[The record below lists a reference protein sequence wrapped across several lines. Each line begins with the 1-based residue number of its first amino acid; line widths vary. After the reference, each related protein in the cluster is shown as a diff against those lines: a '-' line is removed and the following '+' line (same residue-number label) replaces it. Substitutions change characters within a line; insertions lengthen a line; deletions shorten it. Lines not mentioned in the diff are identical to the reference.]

1 MYILINITII
11 GTTMNNPYKKKVTV
25 SFDVT
30 ALIAK
35 EAIDEFF
42 DESDEF
48 LSMTVDSADL
58 ILYNRMADTVRSNDK
73 EALMELLVKEIIK
86 DQIDN
91 SLSQQS
97 DDRVSFKQSP
107 LKFTFNK

>member
-1 MYILINITII
+1 
-11 GTTMNNPYKKKVTV
+11 MNNPYKKKVTV

-30 ALIAK
+30 ALLNK
-35 EAIDEFF
+35 EDVDQFF

-48 LSMTVDSADL
+48 LTMPVDPDDL

-97 DDRVSFKQSP
+97 DDRITFKQSP
-107 LKFTFNK
+107 LKFTFTK